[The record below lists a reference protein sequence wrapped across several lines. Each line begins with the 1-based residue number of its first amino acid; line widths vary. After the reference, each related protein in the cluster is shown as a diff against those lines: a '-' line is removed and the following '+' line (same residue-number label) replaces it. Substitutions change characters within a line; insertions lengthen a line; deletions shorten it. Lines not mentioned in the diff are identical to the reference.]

1 MTTLLVPVLVRTGWL
16 SPDALARQT
25 GVHPD
30 LIRRFVALGLLDPEP
45 GQAGALHFRQRDVA
59 RVLRAQRLRAA
70 LGLNYASLGLVLDLL
85 DRVAA
90 LEATQRHPAR
100 TRRRSDSP

>member
-1 MTTLLVPVLVRTGWL
+1 MTTVLVRTGWL
-16 SPDALARQT
+16 SLDALARQT

-30 LIRRFVALGLLDPEP
+30 LIRRFVSLGLLDPEP
-45 GQAGALHFRQRDVA
+45 GHTGEPHFRQRDVA

-90 LEATQRHPAR
+90 LEATQRRPAR
-100 TRRRSDSP
+100 TRRRSDLP